1 MPLIGEYVPS
11 TEQWVR
17 DQVQEYE
24 GSGGTLGTML
34 RGMPVVILTTK
45 GAKSGSLRKTP
56 LMRVE
61 HDGSYAVVGSM
72 GGAPKDPVWVH
83 NVRAYPEVELQ
94 DGPVRQ
100 DMTAREI
107 SGDEKKVWWQR
118 AVDAFPP
125 YREYQAKTRREIPVF
140 VLDPTSG

>member
-1 MPLIGEYVPS
+1 MPLDGVYEPS

-17 DQVQEYE
+17 DQVEQYE
-24 GSGGTLGTML
+24 SSGGTEGTLL
-34 RGMPVVILTTK
+34 RGMPVVVLTTK
-45 GAKSGSLRKTP
+45 GAKSGLLRKSP

-61 HDGSYAVVGSM
+61 HDGSYAIVGSM

-83 NVRAYPEVELQ
+83 NVRAHPVVELQ
-94 DGPVRQ
+94 DGTVRQ

-125 YREYQAKTRREIPVF
+125 YREYQAKTRRDIPVF
-140 VLDPTSG
+140 VLDPTSD